1 MTTIAAIATPK
12 GFGGIGIVRI
22 TGPDSKLLLARI
34 FLPLSSKFDN
44 FIPWHLHHGRILD
57 RHGEELDDVLVVFM
71 PSPNTFTGEDMAE
84 IHCHGSP
91 KILQEVLENLFYLG
105 ASQASRGEFTK
116 RAFLNGKIDLSQAE
130 AVSEIIS
137 AKSRQAVRFSL
148 NRLDGQLGRKIIKLR
163 EDLDSLRVNTVLA
176 TDFPEDEVESID
188 RSVFLAK
195 IRYFKKD
202 VESLLVGYKRSFI
215 MQDGAYIVLAGIS
228 NAGKSSLYNALIGR
242 NRAIV
247 DDKPGTTRD
256 FLESTFELFGIPI
269 VLIDTAGLRYDRDVS
284 NVEGKGIKIS
294 REKIEQADC
303 VILVLDGQQVQK
315 NNYELDDLSKQILEK
330 KSETP
335 VLTVWNK
342 IDIAKCENIPK
353 LCDEKFFCSI
363 SAKNGINIDVL
374 SKKLHEILLGENNS
388 DLVDNGLSPN
398 KRQAMQLEKTLD
410 EITSLEEDI
419 LANQSWDLISV
430 RIESIS
436 HLLEE
441 VTGYSYSSEVLDKI
455 FESFCIGK

>member
-1 MTTIAAIATPK
+1 
-12 GFGGIGIVRI
+12 
-22 TGPDSKLLLARI
+22 
-34 FLPLSSKFDN
+34 
-44 FIPWHLHHGRILD
+44 
-57 RHGEELDDVLVVFM
+57 
-71 PSPNTFTGEDMAE
+71 
-84 IHCHGSP
+84 
-91 KILQEVLENLFYLG
+91 
-105 ASQASRGEFTK
+105 
-116 RAFLNGKIDLSQAE
+116 
-130 AVSEIIS
+130 
-137 AKSRQAVRFSL
+137 
-148 NRLDGQLGRKIIKLR
+148 
-163 EDLDSLRVNTVLA
+163 
-176 TDFPEDEVESID
+176 
-188 RSVFLAK
+188 
-195 IRYFKKD
+195 
-202 VESLLVGYKRSFI
+202 

-353 LCDEKFFCSI
+353 LCDEKFFCFGSFLYI
-363 SAKNGINIDVL
+363 CRQFTNLNKQEQYNEPIQNP
-374 SKKLHEILLGENNS
+374 SKSCQNS
-388 DLVDNGLSPN
+388 V
-398 KRQAMQLEKTLD
+398 
-410 EITSLEEDI
+410 
-419 LANQSWDLISV
+419 
-430 RIESIS
+430 
-436 HLLEE
+436 HLLAW
-441 VTGYSYSSEVLDKI
+441 VLNVK
-455 FESFCIGK
+455 